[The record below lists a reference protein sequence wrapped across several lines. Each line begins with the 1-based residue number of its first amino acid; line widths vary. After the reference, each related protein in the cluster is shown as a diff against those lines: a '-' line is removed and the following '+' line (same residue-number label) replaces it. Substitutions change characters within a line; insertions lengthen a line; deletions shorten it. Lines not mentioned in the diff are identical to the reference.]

1 MPTQTHSTPWGL
13 LLTKGLIY
21 VLLGVF
27 IMVFAR
33 SFTPLSGQI
42 LGGLLILAG
51 VFQLLFSGR
60 NHSTDNSNIWGYA
73 YGLND
78 VGFGI
83 AVVAHSM
90 GDTNAI
96 VEMLAFWAMV
106 YAVLQSVQAM
116 YSFIAARGG
125 PGIPVT
131 NMLIHAACVL
141 IAGGMSYVLLSF
153 TTGFDASMR
162 LSGLF
167 PIGLGISIFVLTQLM
182 RSQAAQQQ
190 GHRVG

>member
-1 MPTQTHSTPWGL
+1 MPTQTHSTPWGFL
-13 LLTKGLIY
+13 FAKGLIY
-21 VLLGVF
+21 VIIGVYILAF
-27 IMVFAR
+27 SQ

-51 VFQLLFSGR
+51 VVQFLFSGK

-78 VGFGI
+78 LGFGI
-83 AVVAHSM
+83 AIIVDSL
-90 GDTNAI
+90 GDTTTI
-96 VEMLAFWAMV
+96 VETLAFWAMV

-125 PGIPVT
+125 KGIPV
-131 NMLIHAACVL
+131 NSMLIHAAGVL
-141 IAGGMSYVLLSF
+141 VAGGMSYVLLSF
-153 TTGFDASMR
+153 TAGFDESMR

-167 PIGLGISIFVLTQLM
+167 PIGLGLSIVVLTQLM
-182 RSQAAQQQ
+182 RSQAAQEQTP
-190 GHRVG
+190 RVG

>member
-1 MPTQTHSTPWGL
+1 MPTQNHSTPWGF

-21 VLLGVF
+21 VLIGVY
-27 IMVFAR
+27 MLAFAQ

-42 LGGLLILAG
+42 LGGLFILAG
-51 VFQLLFSGR
+51 ILQFLFSGR

-83 AVVAHSM
+83 AIVVDSL
-90 GDTNAI
+90 GDTTTI
-96 VEMLAFWAMV
+96 VETLAFWAMV

-141 IAGGMSYVLLSF
+141 VAGGMSYVLLSF
-153 TTGFDASMR
+153 TTEFDESLR
-162 LSGLF
+162 LVGLF
-167 PIGLGISIFVLTQLM
+167 PIGLGISIFVLTQFM
-182 RSQAAQQQ
+182 RSQAAHRPE
-190 GHRVG
+190 HRVS

>member
-1 MPTQTHSTPWGL
+1 MPTQNHSTPWGF

-21 VLLGVF
+21 VLLGVY
-27 IMVFAR
+27 ILMFAQ

-42 LGGLLILAG
+42 LGSLFILAG
-51 VFQLLFSGR
+51 IFQFLFSSR

-78 VGFGI
+78 IGFGI
-83 AVVAHSM
+83 AIVVDAM
-90 GDTNAI
+90 GDTTTI
-96 VEMLAFWAMV
+96 VETMAFWAMV

-125 PGIPVT
+125 KSIPVT
-131 NMLIHAACVL
+131 NKLIHAADVL
-141 IAGGMSYVLLSF
+141 VAGGMSYVLLSF
-153 TTGFDASMR
+153 TRGFDESMR

-167 PIGLGISIFVLTQLM
+167 PIGLGLSIFVLTQQM
-182 RSQAAQQQ
+182 RSQAAHQQ
-190 GHRVG
+190 RVS